1 MAVHIPDPL
10 RRLAG
15 ALFQVGGIALFCWVL
30 AHWTWRLLEPPPASR
45 TVTSGTDWST
55 TILSGSALGFSPAEP
70 GGAATA
76 SATGV
81 SPLAARIRLL
91 GISRRA
97 PTTAD
102 GGGQALFRVD
112 QKRVV
117 WLEAGKSIEPGVVLA
132 AIEPNGVRLLQNG
145 QEVRLPLREPRAAAA
160 PGNSLPPAAKAV
172 AAIASVPVKAPAAA
186 SPASCRLTQEQRTR
200 AYVLRPEIIDT
211 VMRERAGWTEL
222 FKPTAEGVMVQ
233 NPGGTGA
240 MLGLYGNDLLVHAN
254 GARLGGAEDVLRLVM
269 QPLARN
275 ESVIVT
281 GSRSGQPRE
290 WIYSGMN
297 CAQR

>member
-1 MAVHIPDPL
+1 MNVYLALV
-10 RRLAG
+10 RREL
-15 ALFQVGGIALFCWVL
+15 
-30 AHWTWRLLEPPPASR
+30 
-45 TVTSGTDWST
+45 
-55 TILSGSALGFSPAEP
+55 
-70 GGAATA
+70 GGAFNSLTGFVVVAVVLLLTGYSLTDIIGKLNGGA
-76 SATGV
+76 DDRPVVEMFYQSAYFWLILLPVTPV
-81 SPLAARIRLL
+81 ITMRSFAAEK
-91 GISRRA
+91 A